1 MIKNLHISNYAL
13 LKNVTVNFLDGF
25 TVISGETG
33 AGKSI
38 MLDALSLLLGKR
50 VERFST
56 SKSTPKSI
64 IEGVFV
70 LNNSHKKFFK
80 EHDLDFE
87 EETVVRREINAN
99 RKSRAFINDTPV
111 LLHVLSKFGQQ
122 IIEIF
127 AQDQTIVLKDE
138 NAQFQ
143 LIDQLSKSAQ
153 ELENYRTNFLALN
166 QLKKDLEIIQSQGS
180 LSVAEIEFLQ
190 FQFEELTNANIRI
203 GEKQEIEDKINLL
216 ENIDG
221 IAHAIAEAELL
232 LNNEQGIMSSL
243 SVMKRKLADFDNL
256 SLLSDRIE
264 SIIIELNDINTEF
277 LSINNSLTTEPEQL
291 QEMNNRLDLLNS
303 LLQKHRLNF
312 IQQLIELKD
321 DFHARIELSSSFD
334 ILLTEKQKQIE
345 VKKKELLTV
354 AHILNKKRLNIFTD
368 IKRKVEQIL
377 KKLGMPFAQFKIEMQ
392 ETEQFSLNGNTT
404 ILFKFSANK
413 GTEMQELSK
422 VASGGELSRLMLA
435 IKYITAQSSQVCTL
449 IFDEIDAGVSGEIAS
464 LMGDMMRNISK
475 STQLIAISHL
485 PQIASKARAHLK
497 VMKSVVKE
505 ETISTIIQLDKE
517 GRVEEIAKLLSG
529 KTLTQSAIDNAVDLL
544 NQ

>member
-13 LKNVTVNFLDGF
+13 LKNVTVNFLDSF

-33 AGKSI
+33 SGKSI

-64 IEGVFV
+64 IEGVFI

-99 RKSRAFINDTPV
+99 GKSRAFINDTPV

-138 NAQFQ
+138 NEQFQ
-143 LIDQLSKSAQ
+143 LIDQLSKSEQ
-153 ELENYRTNFLALN
+153 ELENYRINFSALS

-221 IAHAIAEAELL
+221 IAHAITEAELL

-243 SVMKRKLADFDNL
+243 SLMKRKLADFDNL

-334 ILLTEKQKQIE
+334 ILLTEKQEQIE
-345 VKKKELLTV
+345 VKKKELLTT
-354 AHILNKKRLNIFTD
+354 AHILNKKRLNIFIG
-368 IKRKVEQIL
+368 IKREVEQIL

-435 IKYITAQSSQVCTL
+435 IKYITAQSSQVGTL

-485 PQIASKARAHLK
+485 PQIASKARTHLK

>member
-13 LKNVTVNFLDGF
+13 LKNVTVNFLDSF

-33 AGKSI
+33 SGKSI

-64 IEGVFV
+64 IEGVFI

-99 RKSRAFINDTPV
+99 GKSRAFINDTPV

-122 IIEIF
+122 IIEIY

-143 LIDQLSKSAQ
+143 LIDQLSKSVQ
-153 ELENYRTNFLALN
+153 ELENYRTNFTALSK
-166 QLKKDLEIIQSQGS
+166 LKKDLEIIQSQGS

-221 IAHAIAEAELL
+221 IAHAITEAELL

-243 SVMKRKLADFDNL
+243 SLMKRKLADFDNL

-334 ILLTEKQKQIE
+334 ILLTEKQEQIE
-345 VKKKELLTV
+345 VKKKELLTA
-354 AHILNKKRLNIFTD
+354 AHILNKKRLKIFTD
-368 IKRKVEQIL
+368 IKRKVEEIL

-435 IKYITAQSSQVCTL
+435 IKYITAQSSQVGTL

>member
-13 LKNVTVNFLDGF
+13 LKNVSVNFFDGF

-56 SKSTPKSI
+56 SQSTSKSI

-70 LNNSHKKFFK
+70 LKNSHKKFFK
-80 EHDLDFE
+80 DHDLDFE
-87 EETVVRREINAN
+87 EETVVRREINTN
-99 RKSRAFINDTPV
+99 GKSRAFINDTPV

-138 NAQFQ
+138 NEQFQ
-143 LIDQLSKSAQ
+143 LIDQLSKSEQ
-153 ELENYRTNFLALN
+153 ELENYRTNFSALS
-166 QLKKDLEIIQSQGS
+166 QLKKDLEIIQSHGS

-243 SVMKRKLADFDNL
+243 SLMKRKLADFDNL
-256 SLLSDRIE
+256 SLLSDRVE

-291 QEMNNRLDLLNS
+291 HEMNNRLDLLNS
-303 LLQKHRLNF
+303 LLQKHRLKF

-334 ILLTEKQKQIE
+334 ILLTEKQGQIE
-345 VKKKELLTV
+345 VKKKELLT
-354 AHILNKKRLNIFTD
+354 AAYILNKKRLNIFTD

-435 IKYITAQSSQVCTL
+435 IKYITAQSSQVGTL

-505 ETISTIIQLDKE
+505 ETISTIIELDKE

>member
-99 RKSRAFINDTPV
+99 GKSRAFINDTPV

-243 SVMKRKLADFDNL
+243 SLMKRKLADFDNL
-256 SLLSDRIE
+256 SLLSDRVEI
-264 SIIIELNDINTEF
+264 IIIELNDINTEF
-277 LSINNSLTTEPEQL
+277 LSISNSLTAEPEQL

-334 ILLTEKQKQIE
+334 ILLTEKQEQIE
-345 VKKKELLTV
+345 VKKKELLTA
-354 AHILNKKRLNIFTD
+354 AHILNKKRLKIFTD

-505 ETISTIIQLDKE
+505 ETISTIIELDKE

>member
-13 LKNVTVNFLDGF
+13 LKNVSVNFFDGF

-56 SKSTPKSI
+56 SQSTSKSI

-70 LNNSHKKFFK
+70 LKNSHKKFFK
-80 EHDLDFE
+80 DHDLDFE
-87 EETVVRREINAN
+87 EETVVRREINTN
-99 RKSRAFINDTPV
+99 GKSRAFINDTPV

-127 AQDQTIVLKDE
+127 AQDQTILLKDE

-143 LIDQLSKSAQ
+143 LIDQLSKSEQ
-153 ELENYRTNFLALN
+153 ELENYRTNFSALS
-166 QLKKDLEIIQSQGS
+166 QLKKDLEIIQSHGS

-243 SVMKRKLADFDNL
+243 SLMKRKLADFDNL
-256 SLLSDRIE
+256 SLLSDRVE

-291 QEMNNRLDLLNS
+291 HEMNNRLDLLNS
-303 LLQKHRLNF
+303 LLQKHRLKF

-334 ILLTEKQKQIE
+334 ILLTEKQEQIE
-345 VKKKELLTV
+345 VKKKELLTA
-354 AHILNKKRLNIFTD
+354 AHIVNKKRLNIFTD

-435 IKYITAQSSQVCTL
+435 IKYITAQSSQVGTL

-485 PQIASKARAHLK
+485 PQIASKARTHLK

-505 ETISTIIQLDKE
+505 ETISTIIELDKE

-529 KTLTQSAIDNAVDLL
+529 KTLTQSAINNAVDLL

>member
-232 LNNEQGIMSSL
+232 LNNEQGIISSL

>member
-38 MLDALSLLLGKR
+38 MLEALSLLLGKR

-87 EETVVRREINAN
+87 EETVVRREINTN
-99 RKSRAFINDTPV
+99 GKSRAFINDTPV

-122 IIEIF
+122 IIEIY

-153 ELENYRTNFLALN
+153 ELENYRTNFSALS

-221 IAHAIAEAELL
+221 IAHAITEAELL

-312 IQQLIELKD
+312 IQQLIELRD

-334 ILLTEKQKQIE
+334 ILLTEKQEQIE
-345 VKKKELLTV
+345 VKKKELLTS

-413 GTEMQELSK
+413 GIEMQELSK

-435 IKYITAQSSQVCTL
+435 IKYITAQSSQVGTL

-497 VMKSVVKE
+497 VMKSVVNE
-505 ETISTIIQLDKE
+505 ETISTIIELNKE

>member
-13 LKNVTVNFLDGF
+13 LKNVTVNFLDSF

-33 AGKSI
+33 SGKSI

-64 IEGVFV
+64 IEGVFI

-99 RKSRAFINDTPV
+99 GKSRAFINDTPV

-138 NAQFQ
+138 NEQFQ
-143 LIDQLSKSAQ
+143 LIDQLSKSEQ
-153 ELENYRTNFLALN
+153 ELENYRINFSALS

-190 FQFEELTNANIRI
+190 FQFEELTNANIII

-221 IAHAIAEAELL
+221 IAHAITEAELL

-243 SVMKRKLADFDNL
+243 SLMKRKLADFDNL

-334 ILLTEKQKQIE
+334 ILLTEKQEQIE
-345 VKKKELLTV
+345 VKKKELLTA
-354 AHILNKKRLNIFTD
+354 AHILNKKRLKIFTD
-368 IKRKVEQIL
+368 IKRKVEEIL

-435 IKYITAQSSQVCTL
+435 IKYITAQSSQVGTL

>member
-1 MIKNLHISNYAL
+1 MIKSLHISNYAL
-13 LKNVTVNFLDGF
+13 LKNVTVNFLDSF

-33 AGKSI
+33 SGKSI

-64 IEGVFV
+64 IEGVFI

-99 RKSRAFINDTPV
+99 GKSRAFINDTPV

-138 NAQFQ
+138 NEQFQ
-143 LIDQLSKSAQ
+143 LIDQLSKSEQ
-153 ELENYRTNFLALN
+153 ELENYRINFSALS

-221 IAHAIAEAELL
+221 IAHAITEAELL

-243 SVMKRKLADFDNL
+243 SLMKRKLADFDNL

-277 LSINNSLTTEPEQL
+277 LSINNSLTTEPEHL

-334 ILLTEKQKQIE
+334 ILLTEKQEQIE
-345 VKKKELLTV
+345 VKKKELLTA
-354 AHILNKKRLNIFTD
+354 AHILNKKRLKIFTE
-368 IKRKVEQIL
+368 IKRKVEEIL

-435 IKYITAQSSQVCTL
+435 IKYITAQSSQVGTL

-485 PQIASKARAHLK
+485 PQIASKARSHLK

>member
-1 MIKNLHISNYAL
+1 MIKSLHISNYAL
-13 LKNVTVNFLDGF
+13 LKNVTVNFLDSF

-99 RKSRAFINDTPV
+99 GKSRAFINDTPV

-153 ELENYRTNFLALN
+153 ELENYRTNFSALS

-190 FQFEELTNANIRI
+190 FQFKELTNANIRI

-221 IAHAIAEAELL
+221 IAHTIAEAELL

-243 SVMKRKLADFDNL
+243 SVIKRNLADFDNL

-334 ILLTEKQKQIE
+334 ILLTEKQEQIE
-345 VKKKELLTV
+345 VKKKELLTA

-368 IKRKVEQIL
+368 IKRKVEEIL

-435 IKYITAQSSQVCTL
+435 IKYITAQSSQVGTL

>member
-13 LKNVTVNFLDGF
+13 LKNVIVNFLDGF

-99 RKSRAFINDTPV
+99 GKSRAFINDTPV

-153 ELENYRTNFLALN
+153 ELENYRTNFSALS

-190 FQFEELTNANIRI
+190 FQFKELTNANIRI

-221 IAHAIAEAELL
+221 IAHTIAEAELL

-243 SVMKRKLADFDNL
+243 SVIKRNLADFDNL

-334 ILLTEKQKQIE
+334 ILLTEKQEQIE
-345 VKKKELLTV
+345 VKKKELLTA

-368 IKRKVEQIL
+368 IKRKVEEIL

-435 IKYITAQSSQVCTL
+435 IKYITAQSSQVGTL

>member
-13 LKNVTVNFLDGF
+13 LKNVTVNFLDSF

-33 AGKSI
+33 SGKSI

-99 RKSRAFINDTPV
+99 GKSRAFINDTPV

-153 ELENYRTNFLALN
+153 ELENYRTNFSALS

-221 IAHAIAEAELL
+221 IAHAITEAELL

-243 SVMKRKLADFDNL
+243 SLMKRKLDDFDNL

-334 ILLTEKQKQIE
+334 ILLTEKQEQIE
-345 VKKKELLTV
+345 VKKKELLTA
-354 AHILNKKRLNIFTD
+354 AHILNKKRLKIFTD

-435 IKYITAQSSQVCTL
+435 IKYITAQSSQVGTL

-505 ETISTIIQLDKE
+505 ETISTIIELDKE

-529 KTLTQSAIDNAVDLL
+529 KTLTKSAIDNAVDLL

>member
-13 LKNVTVNFLDGF
+13 LKNVTVNFLDSF

-33 AGKSI
+33 SGKSI

-64 IEGVFV
+64 IEGVFI

-99 RKSRAFINDTPV
+99 GKSRAFINDTPV

-143 LIDQLSKSAQ
+143 LIDQLSKSAE
-153 ELENYRTNFLALN
+153 ELENYRTNFSALS

-221 IAHAIAEAELL
+221 IAHAITEAELL
-232 LNNEQGIMSSL
+232 LDNEQGIMSSL
-243 SVMKRKLADFDNL
+243 SLMKRKLADFDNL

-334 ILLTEKQKQIE
+334 ILLTEKQEQIE
-345 VKKKELLTV
+345 VKKKELLTT
-354 AHILNKKRLNIFTD
+354 AHILNKKRLNIFIG
-368 IKRKVEQIL
+368 IKREVEQIL

-435 IKYITAQSSQVCTL
+435 IKYITAQSSQVGTL

>member
-87 EETVVRREINAN
+87 KETVVRREINAN

-232 LNNEQGIMSSL
+232 LNNEQGIISSL

-505 ETISTIIQLDKE
+505 ETISTIIELDKE

>member
-13 LKNVTVNFLDGF
+13 LKNVIVNFLDGF

-99 RKSRAFINDTPV
+99 GKSRAFINDTPV

-153 ELENYRTNFLALN
+153 ELENYRTNFSALS

-203 GEKQEIEDKINLL
+203 GEKQEIEAKINLL

-221 IAHAIAEAELL
+221 IAHTIAEAELL

-243 SVMKRKLADFDNL
+243 SVIKRNLADFDNL

-334 ILLTEKQKQIE
+334 ILLTEKQEQIE
-345 VKKKELLTV
+345 VKKKELLTA

-368 IKRKVEQIL
+368 IKRKVEEIL

-435 IKYITAQSSQVCTL
+435 IKYITAQSSQVGTL